1 MEVHHHLHVKK
12 KNFKEYFLEFLMIFI
27 AVALG
32 FFAENIRKNITEH
45 NKAKELSKSLINDL
59 ASNTSQ
65 LIQTVDTIKWSNKKL
80 DTLIKIL
87 NEPVN
92 NSIASQLYYYSK
104 LTDNQFL

>member
-12 KNFKEYFLEFLMIFI
+12 KNFKEYFLEFLMLFL

-32 FFAENIRKNITEH
+32 FFAENIKENITEH

-65 LIQTVDTIKWSNKKL
+65 LIQTVDTIEWRNKKL
-80 DTLIKIL
+80 GTLMEIL
-87 NEPVN
+87 NEPVK
-92 NSIASQLYYYSK
+92 QLYYYSK